1 LASTD
6 SPVADLRAPSVS
18 ILIAV
23 YNEADNVEAVC
34 DEIITA
40 FAAGPEYEVLF
51 VDDGSTDDTVER
63 IQSLSRANPSIRL
76 LRHDRRCGK
85 STALRTGVA
94 GAHAP
99 WIATMDGDGQNDP
112 RDIPAM
118 LRLAWEADGAAPLVA
133 GIRSRRRDP
142 LSRRIA
148 TRFAN
153 GLRQKVLQDH
163 CPDTG
168 CGMKVFRG
176 EDFARLP
183 AFEGMHR
190 FFPALFQLYG
200 HPLICHEV
208 THRPRASGRSKY
220 SNFGRAMV
228 GIGDLLCV
236 VWLRHRTTLPGRV
249 SEG

>member
-1 LASTD
+1 M
-6 SPVADLRAPSVS
+6 ADNDRPATTRGAAHVG
-18 ILIAV
+18 IVIAV
-23 YNEADNVEAVC
+23 YNEAENVGAVY
-34 DEIITA
+34 DEIMA
-40 FAAGPEYEVLF
+40 VFAGGPAYEVIF
-51 VDDGSTDDTVER
+51 VDDGSTDDTVGQ
-63 IQSLSRANPSIRL
+63 IQALALSHPSIRL

-85 STALRTGVA
+85 TTALRTGIA
-94 GAHAP
+94 GANAP
-99 WIATMDGDGQNDP
+99 WIATLDGDGQNDP
-112 RDIPAM
+112 RDLLPM
-118 LRLAWEADGAAPLVA
+118 LRLAWEADGRAPLVA

-142 LSRRIA
+142 LSRRLA

-153 GLRQKVLQDH
+153 GLRQRVLQDH

-168 CGMKVFRG
+168 CGMKVFRS

-208 THRPRASGRSKY
+208 AHRPRASGRSKY

-236 VWLRHRTTLPGRV
+236 VWLRYRTTLPGRV

>member
-1 LASTD
+1 MAI
-6 SPVADLRAPSVS
+6 V
-18 ILIAV
+18 IAV
-23 YNEADNVEAVC
+23 YNEADNVAGVC
-34 DEIITA
+34 AEIVA
-40 FAAGPEYEVLF
+40 SFVAGPDYEVVF
-51 VDDGSTDDTVER
+51 VDDGSTDATVEQVAALVQAHR
-63 IQSLSRANPSIRL
+63 SVRL

-85 STALRTGVA
+85 TMALRTGIA
-94 GAHAP
+94 AARAP
-99 WIATMDGDGQNDP
+99 WIATLDGDGQNDP
-112 RDIPAM
+112 RDLLTM
-118 LRLAWEADGAAPLVA
+118 LRLAWEARGPTPLVA

-142 LSRRIA
+142 LSRRLA

-153 GLRQKVLQDH
+153 GLRQSLLHDR

-168 CGMKVFRG
+168 CGMKVFRA

-190 FFPALFQLYG
+190 FFPALFQMYG
-200 HPLICHEV
+200 HKLICHGV

-236 VWLRHRTTLPGRV
+236 LWLRRRTTLPGRV